1 MAYPTVEVSGRT
13 IIVLRSIDDGETR
26 DDRREKDGLCA
37 VREAARRHPD
47 AVAFGYFDGAWFP
60 AA

>member
-1 MAYPTVEVSGRT
+1 MAYPTLEVAGRT
-13 IIVLRSIDDGETR
+13 IIVLQSLEDGDGR
-26 DDRREKDGLCA
+26 DERRENEAFGA

-47 AVAFGYFDGAWFP
+47 AVAFGYFDGTWVP

>member
-1 MAYPTVEVSGRT
+1 MAYPTLEVSGRT
-13 IIVLRSIDDGETR
+13 IIVLQPLPEGSQREDGR
-26 DDRREKDGLCA
+26 DKEAYGA

-47 AVAFGYFDGAWFP
+47 AVAFGCIDGTWFP

>member
-13 IIVLRSIDDGETR
+13 IIVLHPIADCETR
-26 DDRREKDGLCA
+26 NDRREKDDLCA
-37 VREAARRHPD
+37 VREAARRYPD

>member
-1 MAYPTVEVSGRT
+1 MAYPTLEVCGRT
-13 IIVLRSIDDGETR
+13 IIVLQPLEASETQGER
-26 DDRREKDGLCA
+26 HEKEAICA